1 MEEYKKLVWS
11 RHNPRSE
18 GKLLEQASIDFADYH
33 NDIFNLH
40 INEIDPVHQIE
51 EIRALV
57 DESALFLPTEMPTD
71 PRTGQK
77 VQELE
82 IACNKSLLLFNKFPS
97 GSVLTRDEHQH
108 CLTVQNRINMRL
120 PFTTAKEKKNYARYL
135 ELMGKLAPEKEMFD
149 SFVKNYF
156 NTNLLRRKQTI
167 EPELNSLVVKIWQE
181 KVRERLAL
189 ERELGGQYVLTTVVP
204 FYGCVEN
211 ETNVTF
217 EPSTGV
223 EVHETGTVR
232 NLFTENVLRCVTLK
246 RNERVLENFTAEW
259 CTVRC
264 KRDEQMVNIRAVLQ
278 QLPDVAFVMPA
289 GAFTLLLNYAQ
300 NTQEQWTIPFEIKLI
315 DGRKVLIMDSR
326 HPPNK
331 LTTHARK
338 VKAYKL
344 LVKSFMA
351 FKERKQL
358 PESAKCPV
366 KDGEKPADQPFRP
379 LAFDEYMK
387 EMAHRNVSSAKER
400 IRESRFYQ
408 AWKLKEQ
415 IADEQHHLLVGFRQ
429 DCYESF
435 RKMRVFINISV
446 KIEYQPE
453 FGAEQ
458 MTLAEL
464 LQEWCRQLLRPNSK
478 TMRLRINSTTS
489 SIISHRYLELRD
501 IEEELH
507 RLYSVKPCNLITNVW
522 KMLKLMG
529 NFPTGHYL
537 LQRDGK
543 STQGPS
549 VYGRKVV
556 EKPGQSSPGTG
567 VCLNWSDLLG
577 QIQYDCPPLEQYDWI
592 PIDRFVVTQLHR
604 VNTLFPCSFP
614 HWTSVRMLNTR
625 QSQMKAKPVETKP
638 VGKKKASPQKAT
650 PTAVSVKVL
659 TQAQLM
665 RREKVKL
672 RKKLARQ
679 QKLKAEQIQQS
690 LNQFAPYAGSAKPG
704 EPMAG
709 EAVPLQDTLMATTC
723 GPESVD
729 YNAYVE
735 QAAINPDAKE

>member
-1 MEEYKKLVWS
+1 
-11 RHNPRSE
+11 
-18 GKLLEQASIDFADYH
+18 
-33 NDIFNLH
+33 DIFNLH
-40 INEIDPVHQIE
+40 INEIDPVHQID

-82 IACNKSLLLFNKFPS
+82 IQCTKSLLLFNKFPS

-108 CLTVQNRINMRL
+108 CLTVQNRINLRL
-120 PFTTAKEKKNYARYL
+120 PFTSAKEKKNYARYV
-135 ELMGKLAPEKEMFD
+135 ELMAKLAPEKEMFD

-156 NTNLLRRKQTI
+156 NTNLLRRMQTI

-189 ERELGGQYVLTTVVP
+189 ERELGGQYVLTTIVP
-204 FYGCVEN
+204 FVGCVEN
-211 ETNVTF
+211 ETNVAF
-217 EPSTGV
+217 EPTGQ

-232 NLFTENVLRCVTLK
+232 NLFTENVLRCITLK
-246 RNERVLENFTAEW
+246 RNERVLESFIAEW
-259 CTVRC
+259 CAVRR
-264 KRDEQMVNIRAVLQ
+264 KRDEQVLSVRAVLQ
-278 QLPDVAFVMPA
+278 HLPNVAFVMPA

-300 NTQEQWTIPFEIKLI
+300 NMQEQWTIPFEIRLI
-315 DGRKVLIMDSR
+315 DGRKLLMMDSR

-331 LTTHARK
+331 LSTHARK

-344 LVKSFMA
+344 LVKSFMT
-351 FKERKQL
+351 FKGRKNQQESSEC
-358 PESAKCPV
+358 PIKDKEESAQ
-366 KDGEKPADQPFRP
+366 ETFEP
-379 LAFDEYMK
+379 LLFDEYMK
-387 EMAHRNVSSAKER
+387 AMAHRKPSVEKEK

-408 AWKLKEQ
+408 AWKLKDQ
-415 IADEQHHLLVGFRQ
+415 ANDEHHILVSFRQ

-435 RKMRVFINISV
+435 RKMRVFINISI

-489 SIISHRYLELRD
+489 TIISHRYLELRD
-501 IEEELH
+501 IEEELY

-549 VYGRKVV
+549 VYGRKVI
-556 EKPGQSSPGTG
+556 EKPGSSSSSDSG
-567 VCLNWSDLLG
+567 VCLNWSDLFS

-592 PIDRFVVTQLHR
+592 PIDKFVITQLHR

-614 HWTSVRMLNTR
+614 HWTSVRMLNSR
-625 QSQMKAKPVETKP
+625 QSQMKVKAVETKP
-638 VGKKKASPQKAT
+638 KKVKKADKKSQKNNPA
-650 PTAVSVKVL
+650 AVKVL
-659 TQAQLM
+659 TPAQLM

-672 RKKLARQ
+672 RKKHARQ

-690 LNQFAPYAGSAKPG
+690 LNQFAPYAGSTKPVELHG
-704 EPMAG
+704 VEAAG
-709 EAVPLQDTLMATTC
+709 KDTLMAVKNN
-723 GPESVD
+723 PVPVD
-729 YNAYVE
+729 YNTYVE
-735 QAAINPDAKE
+735 QAAINPVETE